1 MMKMGTKVLNVRN
14 TQTKQSLINAFLQLV
29 SEKDFEK
36 IRIAD
41 ISQRAQVNRATF
53 YAHFNDKYELLDYM
67 IGDSASAAIV
77 EYTSG
82 TVKFDQDNIKQLVLC
97 ACYFYKQPK
106 IKCRSSYIGLVV
118 PQLKEK
124 MLNELKIYLMKSLGN
139 TQTEIEKTF
148 YVPVFANMINEGEI
162 QWASGNVLMN
172 QEEVARRV
180 SVLVIG
186 GYQAIEL
193 R

>member
-67 IGDSASAAIV
+67 LGDSASAAIV

-82 TVKFDQDNIKQLVLC
+82 TVKFNQESIKQLVLG
-97 ACYFYKQPK
+97 ACYFYQQPK

-148 YVPVFANMINEGEI
+148 YVPVFANMINEGAL
-162 QWASGNVLMN
+162 QWASGNVSMN

-180 SVLVIG
+180 SLLIFG
-186 GYQAIEL
+186 GYQPPS
-193 R
+193 

>member
-53 YAHFNDKYELLDYM
+53 YAHFNDMYELLDYM

-82 TVKFDQDNIKQLVLC
+82 TVKFDQDNIKQLVSC

-118 PQLKEK
+118 PL
-124 MLNELKIYLMKSLGN
+124 
-139 TQTEIEKTF
+139 